1 MALPYFSDSRSD
13 APSKM
18 LDARMHQQQR
28 HHLQADRRHME
39 LQSNNWSTISLK
51 FLEGT
56 ACEY

>member
-1 MALPYFSDSRSD
+1 
-13 APSKM
+13 
-18 LDARMHQQQR
+18 MHQQQR